1 LLLGL
6 LLVGGTIIA
15 YHPVWHAGF
24 VFDDDIHIRQN
35 RMLFDPDGL
44 KQIWTSLESPQY
56 YPMVFTSFRLEQ
68 ALWGLSPSGYHW
80 INLLLHAA
88 SVVLVWRVLRRL
100 GLPGAWL
107 AAAIFAVHPVNVESV
122 AWISERK
129 NALSMPFYLLSLLLY
144 LRFDDQSEVQ
154 SPRSKVR
161 SRESG
166 VGGQESERRITDHAS
181 PITPFSLLTFL
192 LAVPERVCAGAVEQD
207 GGGAPPGGVAGPGL
221 VAARTGHEQRHVAQR
236 AVFRGGV
243 APGADHGLVRA
254 SPDFRPCGAGG

>member
-1 LLLGL
+1 MKRHRDRQPGKRTGPLTQGSARSEAASAADSRQPDQPTTIPAPLRASLAGSSRSATWLRGLLLGL

-144 LRFDDQSEVQ
+144 LMFDDQSEVQ
-154 SPRSKVR
+154 SPKSKVQ
-161 SRESG
+161 SPKSG
-166 VGGQESERRITDHAS
+166 VWSRGSGVRTKNHGSRITHHALF
-181 PITPFSLLTFL
+181 PPHFSIGC
-192 LAVPERVCAGAVEQD
+192 P
-207 GGGAPPGGVAGPGL
+207 
-221 VAARTGHEQRHVAQR
+221 
-236 AVFRGGV
+236 
-243 APGADHGLVRA
+243 
-254 SPDFRPCGAGG
+254 